1 MSSTLSSSKK
11 ERVLSLEMLQ
21 SKRASSSVQ
30 WRISWVAWNCGW
42 KLRVP
47 FKLRVDLGDP
57 LVSRQGRQ
65 MSFGIEMGTS
75 GFLELRCRD
84 K

>member
-1 MSSTLSSSKK
+1 MKLQKFLQIPVPN
-11 ERVLSLEMLQ
+11 ERS
-21 SKRASSSVQ
+21 
-30 WRISWVAWNCGW
+30 CGW